1 MEGEREGPILVVS
14 ARWQTRAL
22 LAAELGERVERDV
35 LSVADVN
42 EALALI
48 KLAGVEPALLVVDA
62 GGQMGPEDVERLT
75 EAQGGTGL
83 VLVVSRLRGDA
94 FDSLRERCAD
104 YLTRPVSIGAI
115 ADAVLRVL
123 SRQGAGR

>member
-1 MEGEREGPILVVS
+1 
-14 ARWQTRAL
+14 
-22 LAAELGERVERDV
+22 
-35 LSVADVN
+35 VADVN

-48 KLAGVEPALLVVDA
+48 KLAGVDPALLVVDA

>member
-1 MEGEREGPILVVS
+1 MEGERVGPILVVS

-35 LSVADVN
+35 LSVADVD

-48 KLAGVEPALLVVDA
+48 KLAGVDPILMVVDA
-62 GGQMGPEDVERLT
+62 GGQMGPEDVERLS
-75 EAQGGTGL
+75 EAKSGTGL
-83 VLVVSRLRGDA
+83 ILVVSALRGDS
-94 FDSLRERCAD
+94 FTSLRPRCSR

-115 ADAVLRVL
+115 ADAVVRVL
-123 SRQGAGR
+123 AGQGTAS